1 MTRDLEDDNY
11 YALKKG
17 SKIPL
22 KWTAPETIFYK
33 KYSTN
38 SDVWSYG
45 MLMYEIWS
53 LGHKPFEEVD
63 TQEVC
68 VCCGFWCVYMYV
80 YMCLALSVRYR
91 YMCIRMYIQE
101 YQMVFYACFVYVH

>member
-68 VCCGFWCVYMYV
+68 VVVFGVYICSIYIMSIW
-80 YMCLALSVRYR
+80 SVSDVSTRHEGEWTNG
-91 YMCIRMYIQE
+91 IHLQIDII
-101 YQMVFYACFVYVH
+101 

>member
-68 VCCGFWCVYMYV
+68 FFGVWCVYHACLHV
-80 YMCLALSVRYR
+80 YNIICEIYGT
-91 YMCIRMYIQE
+91 YMYICSYE
-101 YQMVFYACFVYVH
+101 HTG

>member
-68 VCCGFWCVYMYV
+68 VVVIGVCTCT
-80 YMCLALSVRYR
+80 
-91 YMCIRMYIQE
+91 CIAIS
-101 YQMVFYACFVYVH
+101 

>member
-68 VCCGFWCVYMYV
+68 VVVFGVCTMHV
-80 YMCLALSVRYR
+80 YMCITLSII
-91 YMCIRMYIQE
+91 YMLHIICT
-101 YQMVFYACFVYVH
+101 YVCSYEHTG

>member
-1 MTRDLEDDNY
+1 MKLSPFRFQISDFGMTRDLEDDNY

-63 TQEVC
+63 TQEVRVVVFGVFTSMFTC
-68 VCCGFWCVYMYV
+68 V
-80 YMCLALSVRYR
+80 
-91 YMCIRMYIQE
+91 
-101 YQMVFYACFVYVH
+101 